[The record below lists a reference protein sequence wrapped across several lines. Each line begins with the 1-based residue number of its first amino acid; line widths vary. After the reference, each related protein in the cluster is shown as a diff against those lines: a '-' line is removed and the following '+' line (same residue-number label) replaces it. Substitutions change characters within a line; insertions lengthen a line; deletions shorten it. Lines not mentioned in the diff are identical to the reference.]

1 MIISPKDTV
10 KLFGISVMT
19 LCAVFV
25 CTLFLNFNIDIKLV
39 KDLITSGEVMAFYD
53 AQTAMGKVTSA
64 ISGGCLAL
72 TSIIMLLFY
81 IKQYIDTHHKEL
93 GILKALGY
101 SRIRIAKSFWVF
113 GLSVFMGTA
122 LGFCTSY
129 LLMPTFYRV
138 MNEDKILP
146 EIPLHFNPILVVYL
160 VILPTLAFGL
170 LSVVYALAKLKCPAL
185 ELLRGKQE
193 AAKKRMKIVK
203 KEKLETSFLQ
213 GLKRSNLKSR
223 PALTFFIA
231 FSAFCYSSMIQMTL
245 VMKDLSSV
253 MFATIILIIG
263 IVLAFVILLLSVTTV
278 VKANAKNISI
288 MKVFGYSFR
297 ECSDAVL
304 YGYRPFAWFGFAV
317 GTVYQYGLINM
328 MLGIFTTT
336 SVEIPEY
343 KFNLGGFFLTF
354 VSFLIVYEVVMYV
367 YSISIKNISV
377 KEIMLE

>member
-25 CTLFLNFNIDIKLV
+25 CALFLNFNIDIKLV
-39 KDLITSGEVMAFYD
+39 KDLITSSEVMAFYD
-53 AQTAMGKVTSA
+53 AQTAIGKVISA

-72 TSIIMLLFY
+72 TSIIMLFFY

-113 GLSVFMGTA
+113 GLSVFVGAA
-122 LGFCTSY
+122 LGFCSSY
-129 LLMPTFYRV
+129 LLMPIFYRV

-146 EIPLHFNPILVVYL
+146 ETPLHFNPILAVYL
-160 VILPTLAFGL
+160 VVLPTLVFTV
-170 LSVVYALAKLKCPAL
+170 LSMVYAFYRLKRPAL

-193 AAKKRMKIVK
+193 TTKKRIKKAK
-203 KEKLETSFLQ
+203 KEKTETSFLQ
-213 GLKRSNLKSR
+213 ELKRSNVKSR
-223 PALTFFIA
+223 PVLAFFIA
-231 FSAFCYSSMIQMTL
+231 FAAFCYSDMIQMTF
-245 VMKDLSSV
+245 VMKDIASV
-253 MFATIILIIG
+253 LFAAIILIIG

-278 VKANAKNISI
+278 VNANSKNISI

-297 ECSDAVL
+297 ECSNAVL
-304 YGYRPFAWFGFAV
+304 RGYRPLAWIGFAV
-317 GTVYQYGLINM
+317 GTVYQYVLIKM
-328 MLGIFTTT
+328 MLGIFASTTA
-336 SVEIPEY
+336 EIPEFE
-343 KFNLGGFFLTF
+343 FNIAGFFITL
-354 VSFLIVYEVVMYV
+354 VSFLIIYEVTMYV
-367 YSISIKNISV
+367 YSIRIRNISV